1 MAKIKNEQIEIKI
14 ATLKAEDRSR
24 WNDLARSYKA
34 FYETELPDKSYDEVW
49 EYLLSD
55 QKVFGLGAY
64 LQGNLVGFTHFLF
77 HGTIWMEKACYL
89 QDLFVDETARGHG
102 VARALIEQV
111 AQIAR
116 EHDSTKLYWQ
126 TRYDNT
132 TARALYDKIA
142 HHNGFIR
149 YDYPLN

>member
-1 MAKIKNEQIEIKI
+1 MAKIMNEQIVIEI
-14 ATLKAEDRSR
+14 APLKPDDRSR
-24 WNDLARSYKA
+24 WNVLARSYKA

-49 EYLLSD
+49 ECLLND
-55 QKVFGLGAY
+55 DEIFGLGAY

-77 HGTIWMEKACYL
+77 HRTIWMEKACYL

-102 VARALIEQV
+102 VARRLINQV
-111 AQIAR
+111 AEYAC
-116 EHDSTKLYWQ
+116 EHQASKLYWQ
-126 TRYDNT
+126 TREDNT

-142 HHNGFIR
+142 HHKGFIR